1 MAAPLDH
8 HWSMQTR
15 PVVSLIAPSAA
26 YRIDDWMGAARRLGV
41 GVAVVTEAHHG
52 LAEDMGAE
60 LIPIDFDDPADAA
73 VRIAASPLP
82 IEAIIPV
89 DDRGVEIAARAAALR
104 GLVHNPVGTAA
115 ATRDKAELRRRLQG
129 IVPQPRFMALEA
141 GRPGREALAVG
152 VPAVVKPVGLSGS
165 TGVIRVD
172 DPGRLDAVIERV
184 RSIATAHGRPPDS
197 PVLAEQ
203 YVPGAEVAVEGMV
216 TDGRWDTLAVFDK
229 PDPLVGPYFTETHYT
244 TPSRH
249 PPEVVAE
256 IEAVASRAAR
266 ALGIVRGSVHAE
278 LRIGRRAV
286 LLEVASPRHRG
297 TVRPLAAVRPV
308 GNPARRAAD
317 PQRSRHPGPRRPPS
331 AGRLGRIDDPGPHPG
346 RLHRHRRR
354 RSGAPDRARGRHKRE
369 PDGRPGGST
378 PPGRIDLPR
387 LRLRPSTN
395 PGTGRNRPAP
405 SLGQPSGQDRTQPLC
420 DVTRRERRPEARR
433 IEHMTTLIAGRI
445 DLPGFRGSRSVSCSG
460 REWRT

>member
-115 ATRDKAELRRRLQG
+115 ATRDKAQLRRRLQG

-141 GRPGREALAVG
+141 GRPGREARAVG

-172 DPGRLDAVIERV
+172 DPRRLDAVIERV

-197 PVLAEQ
+197 PVLVEQ
-203 YVPGAEVAVEGMV
+203 YVPGEEVAVEGMV
-216 TDGRWDTLAVFDK
+216 TGGRWDTLAVFDK
-229 PDPLVGPYFTETHYT
+229 PDPLEGPYFTETHYT

-249 PPEVVAE
+249 PPEVVTE
-256 IEAVASRAAR
+256 IEAVSSRAAR

-278 LRIGRRAV
+278 LRIGRQVV
-286 LLEVASPRHRG
+286 LLEVASRAIGGLCGRSLLFGLSETPLEELLIRNALGIRVRG
-297 TVRPLAAVRPV
+297 VRRTPGASGVSMIPVPSRGVFTGIDGVEEALQIEHVVDIEVSRLVGREVAPLPDESTYLGFVF
-308 GNPARRAAD
+308 AR
-317 PQRSRHPGPRRPPS
+317 
-331 AGRLGRIDDPGPHPG
+331 
-346 RLHRHRRR
+346 
-354 RSGAPDRARGRHKRE
+354 AP
-369 PDGRPGGST
+369 T
-378 PPGRIDLPR
+378 PEQVETA
-387 LRLRPSTN
+387 LRQASDIL
-395 PGTGRNRPAP
+395 
-405 SLGQPSGQDRTQPLC
+405 Q
-420 DVTRRERRPEARR
+420 VR
-433 IEHMTTLIAGRI
+433 IEPATDTR
-445 DLPGFRGSRSVSCSG
+445 
-460 REWRT
+460 